1 MKTISRFLLLVA
13 IVVVGFG
20 CEHGPYTPPSGEPG
34 IETVA
39 GVISNEDGEVLAGI
53 QVDVYY
59 DEGLTHHYYAEEWNA
74 WNALTDKEQIEY
86 ADHNPIRYTDK
97 EGYYQFAKDPRY
109 VEKPVDIYVVAT
121 DTAGIYE
128 SQIQKGQIEYWKSP
142 IWADGHQDAS
152 GMARINFVL
161 KKKQ

>member
-1 MKTISRFLLLVA
+1 MKTIGKFLLLM
-13 IVVVGFG
+13 VVVSTNFG
-20 CEHGPYTPPSGEPG
+20 CTPIPSGEPG

-59 DEGLTHHYYAEEWNA
+59 DEGLTHHYYAEEWA
-74 WNALTDKEQIEY
+74 WWNSLTDEEQIEH
-86 ADHNPIRYTDK
+86 AVANPINYTDK
-97 EGYYQFAKDPRY
+97 EGHYGFAKVPRY
-109 VEKPVDIYVVAT
+109 VEEPIDIYVIAT

-142 IWADGHQDAS
+142 IWEDGHQDAS

-161 KKKQ
+161 KKK

>member
-1 MKTISRFLLLVA
+1 MKTISRFLLLM
-13 IVVVGFG
+13 VVVSTNFG
-20 CEHGPYTPPSGEPG
+20 CTPIPSGEPG

-97 EGYYQFAKDPRY
+97 EGHYQFAKVPRY
-109 VEKPVDIYVVAT
+109 VEEPIDIYVIAT

-142 IWADGHQDAS
+142 IWENGHQDAS

>member
-1 MKTISRFLLLVA
+1 MKTIGKFLLLM
-13 IVVVGFG
+13 VVVSTNFG
-20 CEHGPYTPPSGEPG
+20 CTPIPSGEPG

-86 ADHNPIRYTDK
+86 AYHNPIRYTDK
-97 EGYYQFAKDPRY
+97 EGHYQFAKVPRY
-109 VEKPVDIYVVAT
+109 VEEPIDIYVIAT

-142 IWADGHQDAS
+142 IWENGHQDAS

>member
-1 MKTISRFLLLVA
+1 MKTISRFLLLM
-13 IVVVGFG
+13 VVVSTNFG
-20 CEHGPYTPPSGEPG
+20 CTPPPSGAPG
-34 IETVA
+34 IETIA

-74 WNALTDKEQIEY
+74 WNSLTDEEQIEY
-86 ADHNPIRYTDK
+86 AYHNPINYTDK
-97 EGYYQFAKDPRY
+97 EGHYQFAKVPRY
-109 VEKPVDIYVVAT
+109 VEEPIDIYVIAT

-142 IWADGHQDAS
+142 IWEDGHQDAS

>member
-34 IETVA
+34 IETVT

-86 ADHNPIRYTDK
+86 ADHNPINYTDVN
-97 EGYYQFAKDPRY
+97 GYYEFWKNPQYTEEPT
-109 VEKPVDIYVVAT
+109 DIYVVAT
-121 DTAGIYE
+121 DTTGIYE
-128 SQIQKGQIEYWKSP
+128 TQVKKGQIIYWSVTWKNGRT
-142 IWADGHQDAS
+142 DTS
-152 GMARINFVL
+152 GSGDVNFVL

>member
-1 MKTISRFLLLVA
+1 MKTIGKFLLLM
-13 IVVVGFG
+13 VVVSTNFG
-20 CEHGPYTPPSGEPG
+20 CTPIPSGEPG

-59 DEGLTHHYYAEEWNA
+59 DEGLTHHYYAEEWA
-74 WNALTDKEQIEY
+74 WWNSLTDEEQIEH
-86 ADHNPIRYTDK
+86 AVANPINYTDK
-97 EGYYQFAKDPRY
+97 EGHYQFAKVPRY
-109 VEKPVDIYVVAT
+109 VEEPIDIYVIAT

-128 SQIQKGQIEYWKSP
+128 SQIQKGQIEFWKSP
-142 IWADGHQDAS
+142 IWEDGHQDAS